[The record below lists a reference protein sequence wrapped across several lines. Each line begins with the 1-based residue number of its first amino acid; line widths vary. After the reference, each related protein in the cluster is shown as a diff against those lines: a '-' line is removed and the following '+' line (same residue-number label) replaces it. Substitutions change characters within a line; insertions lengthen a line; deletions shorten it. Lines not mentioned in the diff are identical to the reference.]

1 MLSSEGQLNT
11 VVMPLL
17 LPFRLSSYSQNSS
30 CSDIP
35 CECLCESISWAVS
48 VTLVILY
55 LYIFSG
61 AVQLEILLSSKSY
74 LRNYDELFRRQQT
87 VFSRQRP
94 DHGNNDL
101 HGNMRIQYC
110 SMLGKLQE
118 RILMNA
124 EEKRCRKINCLQST
138 ILNSAQ

>member
-35 CECLCESISWAVS
+35 GECLCESISWAVS

-61 AVQLEILLSSKSY
+61 AV
-74 LRNYDELFRRQQT
+74 
-87 VFSRQRP
+87 
-94 DHGNNDL
+94 
-101 HGNMRIQYC
+101 
-110 SMLGKLQE
+110 
-118 RILMNA
+118 
-124 EEKRCRKINCLQST
+124 
-138 ILNSAQ
+138 